1 MDAIAKN
8 RIEEKLARL
17 DETLSTMEKIVPKSY
32 ADYEKAGKTLK
43 WDVERGLQLISEMEM
58 DIAVVLFKTFKKG
71 VAGEETSIL
80 TALSKELGDDMVDH
94 LKSRRKL
101 RNALVHDY
109 AINNDKDAF
118 SQASDFSD
126 IKKYKTKV
134 KEVITKF

>member
-1 MDAIAKN
+1 MDIISKN
-8 RIEEKLARL
+8 RIEEKLVRL

-32 ADYEKAGKTLK
+32 ADYEKAGKTVK
-43 WDVERGLQLISEMEM
+43 WDVERGLQLISEIEM

-71 VAGEETSIL
+71 IAGEEASML
-80 TALSKELGDDMVDH
+80 SALSKEVGDEIIAH
-94 LKSRRKL
+94 LKARRKL

-126 IKKYKTKV
+126 IKKFKAKV
-134 KEVITKF
+134 KELIAS